1 MLELAILGLLD
12 ENDLHGYELRKR
24 LGDLV
29 GLRLAISFGSL
40 YPALSRLERHGLVE
54 VVAARPVAAPPRSPM
69 SGSLAGELA
78 AFGAQRRTAAAG
90 ARAGRG
96 KKVYGITE
104 AGRRRLVDLVSD
116 PDVSDDRTFPLRVAF
131 CRVLAPADRLA
142 LFKRRRAELAHW
154 AEPRGRPAADGRLN
168 SYLRSLRER
177 DRAALAADL
186 AWLDSLIAEERA
198 AHSDTDSQRPSDGA

>member
-1 MLELAILGLLD
+1 MSSRHTTRTTCTATSC
-12 ENDLHGYELRKR
+12 
-24 LGDLV
+24 
-29 GLRLAISFGSL
+29 ASAWATWSACAWATSFGSL

-54 VVAARPVAAPPRSPM
+54 VVSGQPVAAPPRSPM

-78 AFGAQRRTAAAG
+78 AFGSQRRAAAATTHG
-90 ARAGRG
+90 ARG

-104 AGRRRLVDLVSD
+104 AGRRRLVELLSD
-116 PDVSDDRTFPLRVAF
+116 SDVSDDRAFPLRVAF
-131 CRVLAPADRLA
+131 CCVLAPADRLA
-142 LFKRRRAELAHW
+142 LFERRRAELAQ
-154 AEPRGRPAADGRLN
+154 RDDQRSRSQADGRLN

-198 AHSDTDSQRPSDGA
+198 AHTETT